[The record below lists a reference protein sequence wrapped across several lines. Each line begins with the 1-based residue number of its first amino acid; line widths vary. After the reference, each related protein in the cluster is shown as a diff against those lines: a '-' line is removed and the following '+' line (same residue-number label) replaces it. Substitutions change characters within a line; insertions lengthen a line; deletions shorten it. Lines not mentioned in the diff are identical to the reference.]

1 LEICLA
7 SGRSVTQLT
16 REHRPPERRFL
27 EFRMTVPRPEL
38 HARIVARTD
47 AMIEAGWIDEVEA
60 LLRTADADQPGFATL
75 GYPHVV
81 AHLRGA
87 LTRDE
92 MRQKIIVD
100 TRRLAR
106 HQEVWFRKTPNA
118 VTLPVGDATNVASL
132 RRRLEAC
139 PDLVPPSS

>member
-1 LEICLA
+1 
-7 SGRSVTQLT
+7 
-16 REHRPPERRFL
+16 
-27 EFRMTVPRPEL
+27 MTVPRPEL

-60 LLRTADADQPGFATL
+60 LLRTVDADQPGFATL

-92 MRQKIIVD
+92 MRQRIIVD

-106 HQEVWFRKTPNA
+106 HQEVWFRKTTNA
-118 VTLPVGDATNVASL
+118 VTLPVGDAANVASL

-139 PDLVPPSS
+139 PDLAPPLS